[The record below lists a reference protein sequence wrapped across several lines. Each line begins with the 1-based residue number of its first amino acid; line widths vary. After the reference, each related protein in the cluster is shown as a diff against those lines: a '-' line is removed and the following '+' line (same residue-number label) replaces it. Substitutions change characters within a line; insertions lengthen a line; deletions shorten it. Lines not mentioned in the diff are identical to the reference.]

1 MGEPVSRR
9 FKNGRNVSGIVLLD
23 KPTGITSNAALQR
36 VKRLYDAR
44 KAGHTGSLDPL
55 AGGLLPICMGEAT
68 KLSTFLLEADKH
80 YRLRCKL
87 GVRTA
92 SGDAEG
98 PVVAIRAVGEIA
110 DVQLSAVL
118 EQFQGVIS
126 QVPSMYSAVKHQG
139 QPLYKLAHQGREVE
153 RKAREVQIHALWLTT
168 RRGEELGLEVH
179 CSKGTYVRTLVEDIG
194 EALGCGAHVTE
205 LRRAA
210 AGPFT
215 EDQMVSMDA
224 LESLARDGLDAL
236 DRCMLPLESAL
247 GHWPDVDLTEDTAY
261 YLRKGQPVLVPHAP
275 TEGWVRLYAGG
286 RRFLG
291 VGEILDDGRVAPRR
305 LIGAA

>member
-1 MGEPVSRR
+1 VSRR
-9 FKNGRNVSGIVLLD
+9 FKKGRNVSGIVLLD

-55 AGGLLPICMGEAT
+55 ASGLLPICMGEAT
-68 KLSTFLLEADKH
+68 KLSTFLLAADKR
-80 YRLRCKL
+80 YVVRCQL

-98 PVVAIRAVGEIA
+98 PVVATRPVGDITA
-110 DVQLSAVL
+110 DQLQAVL
-118 EQFQGVIS
+118 DQFKGVIS

-139 QPLYKLAHQGREVE
+139 QPLYKLAHQGLEVE
-153 RKAREVQIHALWLTT
+153 REAREVQIY
-168 RRGEELGLEVH
+168 ELRLIEQRADELDLEVH

-194 EALGCGAHVTE
+194 EMLGCGAHVTA
-205 LRRAA
+205 LRRTA
-210 AGPFT
+210 AGPFR
-215 EDQMVSMDA
+215 DHQMVSMETLEA
-224 LESLARDGLDAL
+224 LAEDGLDAL
-236 DRCMLPLESAL
+236 DARMLPLESAL
-247 GHWPDVDLTEDTAY
+247 GHWPDVDLTDDSAY

-275 TEGWVRLYAGG
+275 TAGWVRLYAGG
-286 RRFLG
+286 KRFLG